1 MPMTNTEATGHLAS
15 QGAFGRCVKDA
26 SQTEKK
32 LPEQSVANINS
43 TAREGRD
50 GFRQIS
56 KGTVFQLN
64 RYKINPLLEMEFMPT
79 YGGFEPIGYYCC
91 LGRNQLQSKINLFR
105 KMIPKL
111 TLEIG
116 QIARNKNL
124 SMFSERIQRWCFNC
138 LFVQD
143 ALSLDPS
150 MRNNCKLHGLEQQMC
165 HYDDQLVECLLSYQP
180 DTPDEQQE
188 LFIMCIWYL
197 SLLVISDRGRSANTL
212 VINRKVVALLDD
224 GLIREINK
232 ERARLRMSCLYSAD
246 DPTMD
251 DQRLSKI
258 LFGQIM
264 TSLGNIRC
272 YSLDIAKCEKL
283 YDIVEQLV
291 TSDPIFRLEQDAE
304 DVPTQWQQ
312 IKAHLLELTTTT
324 IRDVKGIRKDIMGV
338 GEFDETCTLE
348 YAFYCLGFWQSGFC
362 SPDIG
367 LIALQSLYQNRALSS
382 VKELLVNSQKAACN
396 DGQDNPAL
404 YALMEFLINYACE
417 DSVARVENDDL
428 RYYLKSLIFYLDG
441 QLDKAIAQA
450 RLSRFPE
457 AFWLLGSLQMS
468 KENANTEEAIASIE
482 SAIMRG
488 VEAGKLKL
496 ALLLLKSME
505 PDLLKISGLLNDVLE
520 HYGRL
525 GAVKLQSEL
534 AEVRDSLELSAEA
547 SSVVNSPALNDDWL
561 LSDDM
566 PKRSS
571 AVAPRNKNKGK
582 RSKHKRAGS
591 RGGKERSAADSDS
604 HKTGRA
610 NKAADAENR
619 PTVDIAQA
627 VVPQHQTQW
636 LTQYEMAIL
645 SLSVTHAISCQGYD
659 HAYELLLAAN
669 EKVNWDFQ
677 QATIARLDLWRLREL
692 ANNRQHLQ
700 LLSQSVQAGEQTIE
714 FSVIPQQS
722 PLLGQFGLARIEPIP
737 LTGDVS
743 VARDALRH
751 LVIDKSLN
759 WLCFLHAEPL
769 ALEDLKRRWQDHPL
783 ETAEQQLTD
792 FEHSLSMAFTTASYL
807 SMLGH
812 LYGDIA
818 RDRDPADGIEE
829 IRRIRALSAAFYEAA
844 NKFNEWRNRLK
855 NDGVLNSRIAKA
867 TPLGNLQKIRA
878 MQGRA
883 GREKIENQ
891 LYGDDH
897 QLRTERAKEV

>member
-1 MPMTNTEATGHLAS
+1 M
-15 QGAFGRCVKDA
+15 
-26 SQTEKK
+26 
-32 LPEQSVANINS
+32 
-43 TAREGRD
+43 
-50 GFRQIS
+50 
-56 KGTVFQLN
+56 
-64 RYKINPLLEMEFMPT
+64 
-79 YGGFEPIGYYCC
+79 
-91 LGRNQLQSKINLFR
+91 
-105 KMIPKL
+105 
-111 TLEIG
+111 
-116 QIARNKNL
+116 
-124 SMFSERIQRWCFNC
+124 
-138 LFVQD
+138 
-143 ALSLDPS
+143 DPS

-212 VINRKVVALLDD
+212 AINRKVVALLND
-224 GLIREINK
+224 GLIREIDK
-232 ERARLRMSCLYSAD
+232 ERARLRISCLYSAD

-272 YSLDIAKCEKL
+272 HSLDIAKCEKL

-291 TSDPIFRLEQDAE
+291 TSDPIFRQEQVAE
-304 DVPTQWQQ
+304 DLLTQWQQ
-312 IKAHLLELTTTT
+312 IKAHFLELTTTT
-324 IRDVKGIRKDIMGV
+324 IRDVEGIRKDFMGS
-338 GEFDETCTLE
+338 GEFDETCTIE
-348 YAFYCLGFWQSGFC
+348 YTFFCLGFWQSGFC

-367 LIALQSLYQNRALSS
+367 LIALQILYQNRSLPS

-450 RLSRFPE
+450 RLSRLPE

-468 KENANTEEAIASIE
+468 QENANTEEAIASIE
-482 SAIMRG
+482 SAIIRG

-496 ALLLLKSME
+496 ALLLLKSRE
-505 PDLLKISGLLNDVLE
+505 PDLLKISGLLNDVME
-520 HYGRL
+520 HYGSL
-525 GAVKLQSEL
+525 GAVKLQSGL
-534 AEVRDSLELSAEA
+534 AEVRDILELSAEA

-591 RGGKERSAADSDS
+591 RGGKERSAADS

-610 NKAADAENR
+610 NKAVGADHR
-619 PTVDIAQA
+619 PTVDIPLA
-627 VVPQHQTQW
+627 VVPQCQTQW
-636 LTQYEMAIL
+636 LTQYDMAIL
-645 SLSVTHAISCQGYD
+645 SLSVTHAVYCRGYD
-659 HAYELLLAAN
+659 QAYELLLEAN
-669 EKVNWDFQ
+669 GKVNWDFQ

-692 ANNRQHLQ
+692 ANNHQHLQ
-700 LLSQSVQAGEQTIE
+700 LLSQSVQAGEKTIE

-722 PLLGQFGLARIEPIP
+722 PLLGQFGLARSEPIP
-737 LTGDVS
+737 LTGDIS

-751 LVIDKSLN
+751 LLIDKSLN

-792 FEHSLSMAFTTASYL
+792 FEHSLSMVFTTASYL

-829 IRRIRALSAAFYEAA
+829 IRRIKALSAAFYQAA
-844 NKFNEWRNRLK
+844 NKFNEWRNRLRD
-855 NDGVLNSRIAKA
+855 DGELNSRIAKA

-878 MQGRA
+878 KQGRTC
-883 GREKIENQ
+883 REKIENQ

-897 QLRTERAKEV
+897 QLRTE